1 MASKIRARKMLITA
15 AVIAAG
21 LAFASPAH
29 AEDGTPGGGQV
40 TTNGYT
46 WSN

>member
-1 MASKIRARKMLITA
+1 MLITA
-15 AVIAAG
+15 AVIAAAG

-29 AEDGTPGGGQV
+29 AVDETPGGGQV